1 MKASIIIPTLN
12 RRKELAECLES
23 IFGCSQ
29 QSSLLEVIVI
39 DNNSSDGTLEF
50 LREFAAKAP
59 KLRFIQINQRDAIRA
74 RNLGFSL
81 ALGDI
86 VIHIDD
92 DIVVDKEWLRNLTT
106 AYVDETVGGVG
117 GRLLNSGQ
125 ISKAKSM
132 LIVGRIAPWGQ
143 FFTNF
148 DALLPR
154 EVGFLHGSNA
164 SFRRDLVVK
173 VKGLDLSYKTNWRDD
188 TDLCVRIRKLGYKLL
203 FQPAALVWHK
213 CAGSST
219 RFSSENKVYGHFW
232 NREYFYY
239 KNVFTL
245 KNFPY
250 SPIFAFS
257 EVAFCVTL
265 CARNHRTRYLRK
277 CFQGMRD
284 GSAVGLRSRCKSGNV
299 ANP

>member
-12 RRKELAECLES
+12 RKKELAECLES

-39 DNNSSDGTLEF
+39 DNNSTDGTWEF
-50 LREFAAKAP
+50 LREYAAKVP
-59 KLRFIQINQRDAIRA
+59 KLRCIQINERNAIRA

-81 ALGDI
+81 ASGDI

-92 DIVVDKEWLRNLTT
+92 DIVVDREWLRCLTT
-106 AYVDETVGGVG
+106 AYIDESVGGVG

-125 ISKAKSM
+125 ISKVKSM
-132 LIVGRIAPWGQ
+132 NIVGRIAPWGQ

-148 DALLPR
+148 DAQLPR
-154 EVGFLHGSNA
+154 EVEFLHGSNA

-173 VKGLDLSYKTNWRDD
+173 VKGLDPSYKTNWRDD
-188 TDLCVRIRKLGYKLL
+188 TDLCVRIRNLGYKLL

-213 CAGSST
+213 CEGSSM
-219 RFSSENKVYGHFW
+219 RFSSGNKVYGHFW

-239 KNVFTL
+239 KNIFTL
-245 KNFPY
+245 KNFQW
-250 SPIFAFS
+250 SPIFALS
-257 EVAFCVTL
+257 EVTFSMAL
-265 CARNHRTRYLRK
+265 CARHHRMRYLRE
-277 CFQGMRD
+277 CLQGMRD
-284 GSAVGLRSRCKSGNV
+284 GTAVGLRSRWKSGYV